1 MLIEPAPRQS
11 FFLRA
16 LQHHWISAVAVLA
29 IGVIAAAGLLVQS
42 KPSYSSTSIVFLDPL
57 AGNPFSPATPTS
69 RTEQLA
75 ALTTE
80 AGLVYTDAVIKSA
93 VAIGAS
99 HGSSLGPEMR
109 GDIVTEVPS
118 NSTVVQIT
126 YTQPNAKLAQAG
138 AQALAEA
145 YLAYRKDRGGLV
157 VAAQTELRKQQ
168 QTSLE
173 KLLTDASNRLNAA
186 KSINLDQAQI
196 LDLQQQVTL
205 YATHLATVNVDQ
217 TGADATS
224 ISPGDIISPASL
236 PETKDGINP
245 LLIALAIIL
254 VAAAFAV
261 MVALA
266 RENLDQRIREPED
279 IVSAGIEPFRG
290 SIRRWTSRGPV
301 PVDMEGFRQL
311 ANVIAAS
318 EPSKRNVLLL
328 AGTPAGTD
336 THSIA
341 AGLAS
346 AFDEIGT
353 ATVVIQTMPQERDS
367 SARESQGLTDIL
379 AGGTKV
385 PDCWGLLEL
394 DGSHSTL
401 PAGTQVDALAKL
413 VQSPR
418 LSTLFQVLSEKAL
431 VIVAGPSID
440 SGAGIAMA
448 RHAREVLLVVDGSTA
463 SVSHLARARDMLRQ
477 IHVELA
483 GAILYKRPSRRAV
496 RMGNRTPAASG
507 DAGGTPTAMTPE
519 TDQAKQTPPLEVVH
533 ERRG

>member
-1 MLIEPAPRQS
+1 M
-11 FFLRA
+11 
-16 LQHHWISAVAVLA
+16 AVLA
-29 IGVIAAAGLLVQS
+29 IGVIAAAGFLVQS

-57 AGNPFSPATPTS
+57 AGNPFSPATPPS

-80 AGLVYTDAVIKSA
+80 AGLVYTDSVIKSA

-99 HGSSLGPEMR
+99 RGTVLGPEMR
-109 GDIVTEVPS
+109 GDIFTEVPS

-126 YTQPNAKLAQAG
+126 YTQPDAKLAQAG

-145 YLAYRKDRGGLV
+145 YLAYRKDRGTRV

-168 QTSLE
+168 QASLE
-173 KLLTDASNRLNAA
+173 KLLGDASNRLNAA
-186 KSINLDQAQI
+186 KITNADQAQI
-196 LDLQQQVTL
+196 LELQQQVTL

-236 PETKDGINP
+236 PETKDGVNP
-245 LLIALAIIL
+245 LLIALAIGL

-261 MVALA
+261 MIALA

-279 IVSAGIEPFRG
+279 IVSAGVEPFRG
-290 SIRRWTSRGPV
+290 SIRRWTSGGTAL
-301 PVDMEGFRQL
+301 VDMEGFRQL

-318 EPSKRNVLLL
+318 EPSRRNVLFL

-336 THSIA
+336 THTIA

-353 ATVVIQTMPQERDS
+353 ATVVVETESRDGS
-367 SARESQGLTDIL
+367 DSTPGPQGLTDIL
-379 AGGTKV
+379 AGGTPV
-385 PDCWGLLEL
+385 SDCWDLLEL
-394 DGSHSTL
+394 DGSHSAL
-401 PAGTQVDALAKL
+401 PAGTQAESLARL

-418 LSTLFQVLSEKAL
+418 LTGLFQALSEKAL
-431 VIVAGPSID
+431 VIVAGPSLD

-448 RHAREVLLVVDGSTA
+448 RHAREVLLVVDGKTA
-463 SVSHLARARDMLRQ
+463 TVAHLARARDFLRQ

-483 GAILYKRPSRRAV
+483 GAVLYRQPSRYAPRTRRRTSVAAGDGGGPQASPAV
-496 RMGNRTPAASG
+496 VEDPAAT
-507 DAGGTPTAMTPE
+507 TPS
-519 TDQAKQTPPLEVVH
+519 LEVVH

>member
-1 MLIEPAPRQS
+1 M
-11 FFLRA
+11 
-16 LQHHWISAVAVLA
+16 AVLT
-29 IGVIAAAGLLVQS
+29 IGVIAAAGFLVQS
-42 KPSYSSTSIVFLDPL
+42 KPIYSSTSIVFLDPL

-80 AGLVYTDAVIKSA
+80 AGLVYTDSVIKSA

-99 HGSSLGPEMR
+99 RGTVLGPEMR
-109 GDIVTEVPS
+109 GDILTEVPS

-126 YTQPNAKLAQAG
+126 YTQPSAKLAQAG
-138 AQALAEA
+138 SQALAEA
-145 YLAYRKDRGGLV
+145 YLAYRKDRGTRV

-168 QTSLE
+168 QASLE
-173 KLLTDASNRLNAA
+173 KLLADASNRLNAA
-186 KSINLDQAQI
+186 KITNADQAQI

-245 LLIALAIIL
+245 LLIAMAIVL

-261 MVALA
+261 MIALA

-279 IVSAGIEPFRG
+279 IVSAGVEPFRG
-290 SIRRWTSRGPV
+290 SVRRWNSKGPTL
-301 PVDMEGFRQL
+301 VDMEGFRQL

-318 EPSKRNVLLL
+318 EPSKRNVLFL

-336 THSIA
+336 THAIA

-353 ATVVIQTMPQERDS
+353 ATLVVETAPSGGGDAVPGS
-367 SARESQGLTDIL
+367 LGLTDFL
-379 AGGTKV
+379 AGTAPV
-385 PDCWGLLEL
+385 SDCWDLLNL
-394 DGSHSTL
+394 DGSHSVL
-401 PAGTQVDALAKL
+401 PAGTQADALARL
-413 VQSPR
+413 VQGPR
-418 LSTLFQVLSEKAL
+418 LTGLFQVLSEKAL

-463 SVSHLARARDMLRQ
+463 TVAHLARARDILLQ

-483 GAILYKRPSRRAV
+483 GAILYRRPSRNAR
-496 RMGNRTPAASG
+496 RSGRRTSVAAG
-507 DAGGTPTAMTPE
+507 DAGGPSTAEAAVMDPATIE
-519 TDQAKQTPPLEVVH
+519 SSLEVVH